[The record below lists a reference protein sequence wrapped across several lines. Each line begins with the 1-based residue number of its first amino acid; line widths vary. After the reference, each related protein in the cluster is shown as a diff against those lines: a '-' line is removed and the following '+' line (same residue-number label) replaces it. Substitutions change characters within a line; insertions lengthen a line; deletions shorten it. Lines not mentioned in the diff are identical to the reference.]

1 MVEPVL
7 NIGESELAASDT
19 FKNGRV
25 RAVFSLRI
33 GKPARQFLSDDLKQ
47 ALFFAV

>member
-7 NIGESELAASDT
+7 NIGEPELAASDT

-25 RAVFSLRI
+25 RTVFTLRI
-33 GKPARQFLSDDLKQ
+33 RKPVREFLADDPKQ